1 MKTTWLLIL
10 IIVSVTQLKA
20 QQLIQPLKPGKTPD
34 NSLYQYFRIKPDNN
48 LFNIAPVR
56 PKTNQPQTT
65 VVPTVKEIM
74 TPEMDDNMPIAKLRS
89 DDKMPVVKPG
99 DPNTRYTILI
109 QSYGKAKPDSAS
121 RRP

>member
-10 IIVSVTQLKA
+10 MIVGVTQLKA
-20 QQLIQPLKPGKTPD
+20 QQLIQPATPGKTPD
-34 NSLYQYFRIKPDNN
+34 NSLYQYFRVKPDNN
-48 LFNIAPVR
+48 LFNIAPVQ
-56 PKTNQPQTT
+56 PKTNSQLN
-65 VVPTVKEIM
+65 VVPTVKELK
-74 TPEMDDNMPIAKLRS
+74 TPEMDDNMPIAKLQS

-109 QSYGKAKPDSAS
+109 QGYGKTKPDSAN